1 MMEEF
6 EERKEQHN
14 ERGNA
19 LGQAGEEG
27 RSRFSYSAAE
37 MDLFKMMFIRLLMF
51 ICFEHLCY
59 WIGIILILCRSSV
72 CEMVTTMATS
82 WAATAPT
89 LEEEDMKIEAR
100 HIDSRA
106 KGEIREKREDREEM
120 RANNKVLKILQ
131 MEEREMRTRNSR
143 ERNQDDKRNIEVE
156 ISLEKR
162 EDKDTGGQ
170 EARALGEQEKVEFLS
185 PNKDNKG
192 QEGRR
197 NFRKVGGLEEQRG
210 HQADLVGDGWGNQ
223 EKGLWQSNIEGS
235 FSDKE
240 TKKEGWSSQNGQQY
254 YGPGSFTETDEI
266 WWEGKKESKSTEE
279 TSFRGNT
286 KDSRRTSAEKREERQ
301 NKISDQPTHLDK
313 QTSTEELCGV
323 FSQVERRKFG
333 DDERLKVGRDR
344 GEVLQKWEEF
354 TRQENTRP
362 DNNEDKEDKEDKE
375 WNTRTDSNWEGQ
387 EKALHS
393 WQMISSLKESFRK
406 KEENS
411 DRTTDTNALSKKR
424 DYIII

>member
-6 EERKEQHN
+6 EERKERHN

-51 ICFEHLCY
+51 ICFGIFVIGLDY
-59 WIGIILILCRSSV
+59 WILILCRSSV

-89 LEEEDMKIEAR
+89 LEEEDMKIKAR
-100 HIDSRA
+100 HIDSRT
-106 KGEIREKREDREEM
+106 KDETQKKREDREEM
-120 RANNKVLKILQ
+120 HANNKVLKILQ

-143 ERNQDDKRNIEVE
+143 ERNQDDRQNIEVE
-156 ISLEKR
+156 ISSKNQK
-162 EDKDTGGQ
+162 DKDTGGQ

-192 QEGRR
+192 QERRR
-197 NFRKVGGLEEQRG
+197 NLRKLGGLEEQRG
-210 HQADLVGDGWGNQ
+210 HQADLVGGGWGNQ

-235 FSDKE
+235 SSDKV
-240 TKKEGWSSQNGQQY
+240 TKKEGWSSQNDQQY
-254 YGPGSFTETDEI
+254 YGHDSFTETDEI

-286 KDSRRTSAEKREERQ
+286 KDSRRTSTEKREERQ
-301 NKISDQPTHLDK
+301 HKISDRPNHLDK

-354 TRQENTRP
+354 TRQENTTP
-362 DNNEDKEDKEDKE
+362 DNNEDKES
-375 WNTRTDSNWEGQ
+375 NTKTGSNWEGQ

>member
-1 MMEEF
+1 
-6 EERKEQHN
+6 
-14 ERGNA
+14 
-19 LGQAGEEG
+19 
-27 RSRFSYSAAE
+27 
-37 MDLFKMMFIRLLMF
+37 
-51 ICFEHLCY
+51 
-59 WIGIILILCRSSV
+59 
-72 CEMVTTMATS
+72 MATS

-89 LEEEDMKIEAR
+89 LEEEEDMKIKAR
-100 HIDSRA
+100 HIDSCT
-106 KGEIREKREDREEM
+106 KDEIREKREDREGM

-131 MEEREMRTRNSR
+131 MEEREMRTSNSR
-143 ERNQDDKRNIEVE
+143 ECNQDNRQNIEVE
-156 ISLEKR
+156 ISSKNR

-192 QEGRR
+192 QEGRS
-197 NFRKVGGLEEQRG
+197 NLRKLGGLEEQRG
-210 HQADLVGDGWGNQ
+210 HQADLVGGGWGNQ
-223 EKGLWQSNIEGS
+223 EKGLFWQSNIRGS
-235 FSDKE
+235 SSDKE
-240 TKKEGWSSQNGQQY
+240 TREEDWSSQNDQQY
-254 YGPGSFTETDEI
+254 YCGHDSFTETDEI
-266 WWEGKKESKSTEE
+266 WWEGKKESKSTKE

-286 KDSRRTSAEKREERQ
+286 KDSRRILSAEKREERQ
-301 NKISDQPTHLDK
+301 HKISDRPNHLDK
-313 QTSTEELCGV
+313 QTSTEELCEV

-362 DNNEDKEDKEDKE
+362 DNKEDKEDKEDKE
-375 WNTRTDSNWEGQ
+375 WNTRTGSNREGQ